1 MLPIGEN
8 QLLAAIADARERFDG
23 TLRLEELELRT
34 QLYERDQPIDR
45 VVFPID
51 CVCSMLS
58 EMEDGRSVEVA
69 TVGREG
75 MVGLPVFLQSSRT
88 SSHLAFVQVAGRALT
103 MDAEAFARVVE
114 ETPQL
119 NAILHRYTLALLGQ
133 IAQASACN
141 RLHRMDQRAARWL
154 LLTHDRVRKDR
165 FPLTQDFLAQMLGV
179 PRGRVNEAAQQLQ
192 QAGTITYTRGVV
204 TVTDRPGLEAISC
217 ECYDIIR
224 REHER
229 LLSPG

>member
-1 MLPIGEN
+1 
-8 QLLAAIADARERFDG
+8 
-23 TLRLEELELRT
+23 
-34 QLYERDQPIDR
+34 
-45 VVFPID
+45 
-51 CVCSMLS
+51 
-58 EMEDGRSVEVA
+58 
-69 TVGREG
+69 
-75 MVGLPVFLQSSRT
+75 
-88 SSHLAFVQVAGRALT
+88 

-114 ETPQL
+114 DTPAL

-141 RLHRMDQRAARWL
+141 RLHRMDERAARWL

-179 PRGRVNEAAQQLQ
+179 PRARVNEAAQQLQ
-192 QAGTITYTRGVV
+192 GAGAITYRRGVV